1 MWTNTLRES
10 LISVFQVNSK
20 FWTWILADKNCWTIL
35 KTSNFLILSRDE
47 KEIHCASK
55 IFPKKYIKSITKG
68 WEGLKDSS
76 GNTDALGKTLGKL
89 DNDTGAVLDEIRMSK
104 NVKTSVKQK
113 QKNISY
119 SFIDI
124 FETKV
129 FKWCFNLGSKNA
141 EIAGLSR
148 NHSLPLQFNSSD
160 I

>member
-1 MWTNTLRES
+1 MRKRSTVL
-10 LISVFQVNSK
+10 VKFFQ
-20 FWTWILADKNCWTIL
+20 KN
-35 KTSNFLILSRDE
+35 
-47 KEIHCASK
+47 
-55 IFPKKYIKSITKG
+55 IKGITKG

-113 QKNISY
+113 QKNMSY